1 MSVVKV
7 IIGLGVA
14 LIAAGVAAYTFWLKP
29 QLEFAEIATAFGA
42 KKFCSC
48 LYVAELTEDQ
58 CKVDFTDDVSMATF
72 IPEDKAVTVKVL
84 GGRISSRSVYQEGL
98 GCVLQPEN

>member
-14 LIAAGVAAYTFWLKP
+14 LIVVGTAAYAFWLKP

-48 LYVAELTEDQ
+48 LYVAELTVDQ
-58 CKVDFTDDVSMATF
+58 CKADFTDDVSMATF
-72 IPEDKAVTVKVL
+72 TSEDQAVTVEVL
-84 GGRISSRSVYQEGL
+84 GGRMSSRAVYNEGL
-98 GCVLQPEN
+98 GCVLNPAN

>member
-14 LIAAGVAAYTFWLKP
+14 LIAIGVAAYAFWLKP

-48 LYVAELTEDQ
+48 LYVAELSVDQ
-58 CKVDFTDDVSMATF
+58 CKIDFTDDVSMATF
-72 IPEDKAVTVKVL
+72 IPEDKAVTVDVM
-84 GGRISSRSVYQEGL
+84 GGRISSRAIYQEGL
-98 GCVLQPEN
+98 GCVLKPQS